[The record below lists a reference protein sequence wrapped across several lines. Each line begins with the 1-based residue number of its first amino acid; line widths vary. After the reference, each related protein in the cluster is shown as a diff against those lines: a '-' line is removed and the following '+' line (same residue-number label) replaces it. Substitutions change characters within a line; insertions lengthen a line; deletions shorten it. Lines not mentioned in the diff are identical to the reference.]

1 MSGENGGHASCQSTT
16 ADVTQAEN
24 KGEETT
30 AGKNL
35 TSQFLLWA
43 GLTQEQRK
51 GTTQKDTE
59 EEQF

>member
-1 MSGENGGHASCQSTT
+1 MSGENGGRASCQSTT
-16 ADVTQAEN
+16 ADVTQTEN

-30 AGKNL
+30 AGKNF
-35 TSQFLLWA
+35 TNQFLFRA

-51 GTTQKDTE
+51 DTTQKDTE